1 MLILFT
7 HEIVTLQLANLPLYP
22 MDCPFAALAG
32 IAGSSF
38 VLALSGALMPGPL
51 LTVTI
56 AEAARR
62 GAKAGP
68 LIVTGHVILEFL
80 LVVAVVKGLGLLLKT
95 DAVVGTISLLGG
107 IVLLVMG
114 IDMVRKA
121 PSMSMPDN
129 VSISCRRSRDVY
141 DHPVILGIVGS
152 ISNPYWTI
160 WWVTIGLGYMATAAH
175 FGFPGLAAFFLGH
188 IAADYSW
195 YVLVA
200 LGISQGRSVIS
211 ERGYRFIIQACG
223 TFLVG
228 FGLWFLSCFFKLLC
242 R

>member
-1 MLILFT
+1 
-7 HEIVTLQLANLPLYP
+7 
-22 MDCPFAALAG
+22 MDSLLALAC

-56 AEAARR
+56 AEAAKR
-62 GAKAGP
+62 GVKAGP

-80 LVVAVVKGLGLLLKT
+80 LVVAIVKGLGPLLKAE
-95 DAVVGTISLLGG
+95 AVVGTISLLGG
-107 IVLLVMG
+107 IILLIMG
-114 IDMVRKA
+114 IGMVRRSSSV
-121 PSMSMPDN
+121 SMHDN
-129 VSISCRRSRDVY
+129 TSLACRRGCKVY
-141 DHPVILGIVGS
+141 GHPIILGIAGS

-175 FGFPGLAAFFLGH
+175 FGLPGLAAFFLGH
-188 IAADYSW
+188 IAADYGW
-195 YVLVA
+195 YALVA
-200 LGISQGRSVIS
+200 LGVSRGRSVMS

-223 TFLVG
+223 IFLVG
-228 FGLWFLSCFFKLLC
+228 FGLWFFSCFFKLLC